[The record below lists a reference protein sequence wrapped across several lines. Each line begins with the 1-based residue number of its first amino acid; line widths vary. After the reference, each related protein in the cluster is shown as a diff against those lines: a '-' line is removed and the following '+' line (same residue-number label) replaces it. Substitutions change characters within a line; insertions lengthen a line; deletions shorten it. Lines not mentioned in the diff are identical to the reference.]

1 MSRGTSRVRPE
12 RVAEQIRVEIAGI
25 LQRKL
30 KDPRIGL
37 ATCTRVQVSGDL
49 GVAKVY
55 VSVLGSE
62 PEQKQTM
69 KVLGKATGYVR
80 HLLSQRLGLRVS
92 PEVRFMFDPSVEYS
106 IQLEKMLEEA
116 RGDTESI
123 EPPPE
128 EPPED
133 Q

>member
-1 MSRGTSRVRPE
+1 MDI
-12 RVAEQIRVEIAGI
+12 AEI
-25 LQRKL
+25 LQREL

-37 ATCTRVQVSGDL
+37 ATCTRVNVSGDL

-69 KVLGKATGYVR
+69 KALGRASGYVR
-80 HLLSQRLGLRVS
+80 HLLSRRLGLRVS
-92 PEVRFMFDPSVEYS
+92 PEVRFIFDPAVEYG
-106 IQLEKMLEEA
+106 IELEKIIEETK
-116 RGDTESI
+116 RDTE
-123 EPPPE
+123 EEPE
-128 EPPED
+128 EG

>member
-12 RVAEQIRVEIAGI
+12 RVAEQIRVEVAGI
-25 LQRKL
+25 LQRQL

-37 ATCTRVQVSGDL
+37 ATCTRVLVSGDL

-62 PEQKQTM
+62 SEQKKTM
-69 KVLGKATGYVR
+69 MALGKASGYVR
-80 HLLSQRLGLRVS
+80 HLLSRRLGLRVS

-106 IQLEKMLEEA
+106 IKLERMFEEA
-116 RGDTESI
+116 RRDTE
-123 EPPPE
+123 EEPE
-128 EPPED
+128 EPED
-133 Q
+133 